1 MFRPV
6 MLSLLIALAGCEC
19 HVQVASKASGTERTL
34 CCPNDPATCVAI
46 APGKCS
52 SLWCERGS
60 AEPSLVLCAG
70 PDAGVERTLP

>member
-1 MFRPV
+1 MFRSV
-6 MLSLLIALAGCEC
+6 MVSLLFTLAC
-19 HVQVASKASGTERTL
+19 SKAKAVTPPGRTL

-46 APGKCS
+46 TPGKCS